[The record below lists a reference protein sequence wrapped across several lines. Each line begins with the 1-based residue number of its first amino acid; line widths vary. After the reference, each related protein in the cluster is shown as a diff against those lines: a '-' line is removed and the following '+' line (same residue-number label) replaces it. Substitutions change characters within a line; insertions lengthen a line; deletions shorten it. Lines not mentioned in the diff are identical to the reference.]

1 MNAKDIVANLRSLQ
15 PVSRAGVK
23 LMKLLGRHDHS
34 NDSVIECLKYDSVL
48 TAKVLR
54 TCNSSFYGYGQKVTS
69 VDEAV
74 LLIGHE
80 QIMRI
85 VLTLSLGGPMAAPM
99 EAYAFEA
106 NELWRHSLSTA
117 FVAECLAKDG
127 LVAGVD
133 PAAAFTA
140 GLLHDIGKV
149 AFNQV
154 LSPDLL
160 ERLRHQISDHGRSRV
175 EAERDVV
182 GTDHAEV
189 GGRLLAT
196 WELPALIVEAVERHH
211 SPEAEPLRLSAV
223 VCVADTIAHL
233 AGSAPG
239 WESYA
244 LKIDPALVEPL
255 HLTGEGIEFMLID
268 ARESF
273 ERVAQFMEVA

>member
-1 MNAKDIVANLRSLQ
+1 MTAREIVASLKSLQ
-15 PVSRAGVK
+15 PVSRAGLK
-23 LMKLLGRHDHS
+23 LMKVLGRHDQD
-34 NDSVIECLKYDSVL
+34 NDTVIECLKYDNVL
-48 TAKVLR
+48 TARVLR
-54 TCNSSFYGYGQKVTS
+54 TCNSSFYGYGQRVTS

-80 QIMRI
+80 QIMRM
-85 VLTLSLGGPMAAPM
+85 VLTLSLGGPMGAPM
-99 EAYAFEA
+99 DAYAFDA

-127 LVAGVD
+127 LVAG
-133 PAAAFTA
+133 AEASAAFTA

-154 LSPDLL
+154 LSPELL
-160 ERLRHQISDHGRSRV
+160 AKLRYQIAEHGMSRV
-175 EAERDVV
+175 EAERDVI

-189 GGRLLAT
+189 GGELLSK
-196 WELPALIVEAVERHH
+196 WELPPLIVEAVARHH
-211 SPEAEPLRLSAV
+211 QPEITPLRLSAV
-223 VCVADTIAHL
+223 TCVADTIVHL

-255 HLTGEGIEFMLID
+255 HLTAEKIEIMLID

-273 ERVAQFMEVA
+273 DRVAQFMEVA